1 MLGYELTI
9 TTIAAVGSFLSGI
22 IMLITFIQ
30 VITKLQLKDHVIY
43 GDEATLQYEKL
54 IKEYRLSNGYMSKP
68 YEYQGGGIIVPKLQ
82 IQKFVYNPVIMDKE
96 LKKYKKTVI
105 FIDEKRT
112 VTTWYLK
119 WGLNYSDY
127 FLI

>member
-1 MLGYELTI
+1 MDGFKLSIE
-9 TTIAAVGSFLSGI
+9 TIAAVGSFLTGI

-30 VITKLQLKDHVIY
+30 VITKLQLKDHIIY
-43 GDEATLQYEKL
+43 GDEAKLQYEKL
-54 IKEYRLSNGYMSKP
+54 IKEYKLRNGYMSKP
-68 YEYQGGGIIVPKLQ
+68 YEYQGGAIIVPKLQ

-105 FIDEKRT
+105 YIDDKRT

-119 WGLNYSDY
+119 
-127 FLI
+127 